1 MLYYYVAK
9 YGWDNFKLGIIQ
21 YVDFKPEV
29 EWQNK
34 KEILLKIEQKYL
46 DLLSP
51 ELNINKTAGS
61 MLEFKHTKDNIK
73 FKLDNKLSIKNEHNL
88 SIKPRISQKTILKL
102 KLHSKDIVVSIYDKN
117 NELIKNCCRIRRK

>member
-1 MLYYYVAK
+1 MLYNYVAK
-9 YGWDNFKLGIIQ
+9 YGWDIFKFGIIQ

-73 FKLDNKLSIKNEHNL
+73 FKLDNKLSTKNEHNL
-88 SIKPRISQKTILKL
+88 SIKPGISKKTILKL
-102 KLHSKDIVVSIYDKN
+102 ELHSKDIVVSI
-117 NELIKNCCRIRRK
+117 